1 MSQQTTNRER
11 VKFASQLP
19 PVLLASLK
27 DIAREEGKQLQSVLE
42 EAVKLYLEQRSQAR
56 PRVHVLDALQ
66 VSMAEHDALY
76 RDLAK

>member
-19 PVLLASLK
+19 PTLLASLK
-27 DIAREEGKQLQSVLE
+27 DVAREEGKQLQSVLE

-56 PRVHVLDALQ
+56 PRVHVLDALE
-66 VSMAEHDALY
+66 VSMVAHDALY
-76 RDLAK
+76 RELAK

>member
-1 MSQQTTNRER
+1 MSQQITNRER

-27 DIAREEGKQLQSVLE
+27 DVAREEGKQLQSVLE

-56 PRVHVLDALQ
+56 PRVHVLDTLE

-76 RDLAK
+76 RELAK

>member
-42 EAVKLYLEQRSQAR
+42 EAVKLYLEQRSQVR